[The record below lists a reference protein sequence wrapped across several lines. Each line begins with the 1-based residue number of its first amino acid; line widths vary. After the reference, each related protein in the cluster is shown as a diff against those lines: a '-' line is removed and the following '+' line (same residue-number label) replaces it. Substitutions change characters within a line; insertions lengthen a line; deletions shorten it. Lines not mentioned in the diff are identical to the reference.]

1 MIVLAAFLFT
11 GCGPTDPTTP
21 VHRLGDRQ
29 WAARHGE
36 LLQRRDA
43 EVVFLGDSITHF
55 WEYDGR
61 EVWETFADRKP
72 GNFGI
77 AGDQTGHV
85 LWRITAGKELDGLRP
100 RLCVLLIGTNNLG
113 AGQRPEKV
121 ADGVAAIVA
130 ELKRRDVKVLL
141 LGIFPRATGADAVRE
156 TNERLAGL
164 ADGERVVFRDIGER
178 LPASVM
184 PDGLHLNAEGYRI
197 WAEAIRADL
206 TTATRAPPAGRGGGS
221 PPPRRSSESAGG

>member
-1 MIVLAAFLFT
+1 MRGAIVMGAFLFA
-11 GCGPTDPTTP
+11 GCGPTDPTAP
-21 VHRLGDRQ
+21 IHRLGDRQ
-29 WAARHGE
+29 WAQRHEE
-36 LLQRRDA
+36 LLQRRGA

-55 WEYDGR
+55 WEYDGH
-61 EVWETFADRKP
+61 EAWERFADLKP

-141 LGIFPRATGADAVRE
+141 LGIFPRASGADAVRA
-156 TNERLAGL
+156 TNERLAEL

-178 LPASVM
+178 LPAGVM

-197 WAEAIRADL
+197 WAEVVREDIERM
-206 TTATRAPPAGRGGGS
+206 
-221 PPPRRSSESAGG
+221 RR